1 MYYYRRLR
9 DLREDSDKSQR
20 EIGMLLGTTQ
30 QQYAKYEA
38 GIQEIPTHHLL
49 TLADYYDVSVDY
61 LLGRIEAETE
71 KLWKSVSSMPVDR
84 HGKRSSDSKQ
94 SVPEQKNQCRWFEKR
109 LYGFFVL
116 ATRPN
121 LCYNTRYTARTPPGR
136 GKNSLPG
143 GVLFLPCRVRNRN
156 NHSCRL
162 GGYRHGKAAPLRYH

>member
-20 EIGMLLGTTQ
+20 EIGKLLGTTQ

-71 KLWKSVSSMPVDR
+71 KLWKSVSSASVDS
-84 HGKRSSDSKQ
+84 HIKRSSDNK
-94 SVPEQKNQCRWFEKR
+94 
-109 LYGFFVL
+109 
-116 ATRPN
+116 
-121 LCYNTRYTARTPPGR
+121 
-136 GKNSLPG
+136 
-143 GVLFLPCRVRNRN
+143 
-156 NHSCRL
+156 
-162 GGYRHGKAAPLRYH
+162 